1 MQPCAY
7 LYTRMSSVEQLKG
20 DSQRRQE
27 VSGRAWAS
35 QRGLELKE
43 INDFGVSAFRG
54 TNALFGEL
62 AVFLEDL
69 RNGEIAPGSFL
80 IVESLDRL
88 SRDDVSQAMELFIGI
103 INAGVTLVTLFD
115 DKMYSRETL
124 AVDQMNFF
132 VVLWQFATAGEES
145 KKKSKRLAAVW
156 KAKKDRSRET
166 NAPLS
171 SMVPSWLV
179 RDRVLDKI
187 LPIPERV
194 AIVREIFQLSID
206 GYGCSTIARMLNQRQ
221 EPVWRPRKGGS
232 GEWGESYIKKILA
245 NRAVLGEY
253 RPHKNVFTLKQKTRT
268 APDGE
273 PMIGYYPAIIDEVTF
288 HQAAEASRMRLVS
301 GAGRKGPGYSN
312 LFTGLLRCRCGA
324 GMRYVD
330 KGPPPKGGQY
340 LACSSKVRSGR
351 CKLPAVRYHRFE
363 EVMLQHLE
371 GLNIAKALGTE
382 SAGSTRS
389 RLEKDKT
396 ACAVE
401 LEKVKANQRSLLA
414 LLAGADGQDIGFVR
428 TRAMEL
434 QLEETALQKNLDDL
448 SAELRRIELNDPES
462 YKRLLDELLSKLKAA
477 PQEEREH
484 LRRMLA
490 SEIKKAVSSITL
502 SYEPLDAEKGSE
514 VIDVDVGLGHY
525 ATINYH
531 SSMTQI
537 LSISTARDLKLRWS
551 REHQTLKERIR
562 LKQQVVKEQS
572 DQS

>member
-1 MQPCAY
+1 M
-7 LYTRMSSVEQLKG
+7 
-20 DSQRRQE
+20 
-27 VSGRAWAS
+27 
-35 QRGLELKE
+35 
-43 INDFGVSAFRG
+43 
-54 TNALFGEL
+54 
-62 AVFLEDL
+62 
-69 RNGEIAPGSFL
+69 GSFL

-88 SRDDVSQAMELFIGI
+88 SRDDLPQALELFISI
-103 INAGVTLVTLFD
+103 VNAGVQLVTLFD
-115 DKMYSRETL
+115 DKTYSRETL
-124 AVDQMNFF
+124 ASDQISFMFA
-132 VVLWQFATAGEES
+132 LMQFATAGEES

-171 SMVPSWLV
+171 SMVPSWLM
-179 RDRVLDKI
+179 RDRVQDKI
-187 LPIPERV
+187 IPIPERV

-253 RPHKNVFTLKQKTRT
+253 RPHKNVFTLKQKTTT

-273 PMIGYYPAIIDEVTF
+273 PMIGYYPPVIDEATF
-288 HQAAEASRMRLVS
+288 YLAAEAARSRLVN

-330 KGPPPKGGQY
+330 KGPLPKGGQY
-340 LACSSKVRSGR
+340 LSCASSVRSGR

-382 SAGSTRS
+382 SVGSKRS
-389 RLEKDKT
+389 KLESERT
-396 ACAVE
+396 LCAVE
-401 LEKVKANQRSLLA
+401 LEKVTANQNTLLA
-414 LLAGADGQDIGFVR
+414 LLGDAKGHDLGFVR
-428 TRAMEL
+428 VRAEEL
-434 QLEETALQKNLDDL
+434 QLRETALQNKLDDL
-448 SAELRRIELNDPES
+448 NADLRRIELNDPES

-490 SEIKKAVSSITL
+490 SEIKKAVASITL
-502 SYEPLDAEKGSE
+502 SYEPLDLEQGSE
-514 VIDVDVGLGHY
+514 VDDVDIGLGHF
-525 ATINYH
+525 ATIDYH

-537 LSISTARDLKLRWS
+537 LSVSTAKDLKLRWS
-551 REHQTLKERIR
+551 RKHQALKESISQK
-562 LKQQVVKEQS
+562 KQATEEQS
-572 DQS
+572 VQS